1 MNCSIFICFAEVVC
15 CLPRSLMRTMLN
27 AFVLSHL
34 HYSLPVIQSINQQLI
49 CSLERQ
55 LNWAIK
61 ACYFRSKFESSRDL
75 KISNQILPISLFIKY
90 KRVSYFWKIRQKRLP
105 AVANISCRPLPTQNL
120 KENNRTGQLF
130 QISSQVGANWKTVFH
145 FASAWLDIL
154 EKLACSNVFFKIP
167 GWQRSA

>member
-90 KRVSYFWKIRQKRLP
+90 KRVSYFWKIRQKLLP
-105 AVANISCRPLPTQNL
+105 AVDNISGRPLPTWNL

-130 QISSQVGANWKTVFH
+130 QNCCPPS
-145 FASAWLDIL
+145 
-154 EKLACSNVFFKIP
+154 CSKMEICFVKMGCMTGLLCLLI
-167 GWQRSA
+167 